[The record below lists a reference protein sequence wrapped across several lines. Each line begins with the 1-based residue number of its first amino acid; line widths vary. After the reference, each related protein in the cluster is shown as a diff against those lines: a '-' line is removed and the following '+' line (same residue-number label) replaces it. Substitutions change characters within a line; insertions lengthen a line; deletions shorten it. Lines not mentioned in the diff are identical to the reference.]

1 MKYIARLLSYKYC
14 SVLCIHS
21 LKNDLSKLTLIK
33 NDNNCC
39 IIVIGGNWIDLKKK
53 TLGTGGHVQLMFA
66 KDAFDTNNNNSTSN
80 SNSSSNSSP
89 TSTYS
94 MKSKSKSTVPLIIP
108 TTLDLFG
115 HTPDSV
121 NGKNA
126 KTVLEFLNG
135 IRGLENSILM
145 RYGVNMAMEKFIR
158 YAERI

>member
-1 MKYIARLLSYKYC
+1 
-14 SVLCIHS
+14 
-21 LKNDLSKLTLIK
+21 
-33 NDNNCC
+33 
-39 IIVIGGNWIDLKKK
+39 
-53 TLGTGGHVQLMFA
+53 MFA
-66 KDAFDTNNNNSTSN
+66 KDAFDTNNNNS
-80 SNSSSNSSP
+80 NSSSNSSSSP

-94 MKSKSKSTVPLIIP
+94 MKSKSTVPLIIP

-158 YAERI
+158 YDKKMSL